1 MKQDGTKLVLQQPV
15 MVCSRSD
22 IVPLGCARKS
32 RAPPWYVA
40 QSPPKGTRLS
50 CINPQLIIIRPSPH
64 VSTPACCPL
73 HTASHTSPYASHRY
87 LPHAFVVNTVNVE
100 GPILCLPETW
110 LLWDVKGYD
119 DITPASLALL
129 DLVDPPPEVVVIG
142 CGSKIRPLHPLLQK
156 HLHARGIAVEAL
168 DTVSIKATVFLL

>member
-1 MKQDGTKLVLQQPV
+1 MHTPKLIRSITTNVHICVLSNTLITHIT
-15 MVCSRSD
+15 CASR
-22 IVPLGCARKS
+22 
-32 RAPPWYVA
+32 
-40 QSPPKGTRLS
+40 
-50 CINPQLIIIRPSPH
+50 
-64 VSTPACCPL
+64 
-73 HTASHTSPYASHRY
+73 RY
-87 LPHAFVVNTVNVE
+87 LPHAFVVNNVNVE

-142 CGSKIRPLHPLLQK
+142 CGSRIRPLHPLLQK

-168 DTVSIKATVFLL
+168 DTVSIKASFVLYT

>member
-1 MKQDGTKLVLQQPV
+1 MLLAHIKHRLPHLVPSNLTQRLA
-15 MVCSRSD
+15 SSLTG
-22 IVPLGCARKS
+22 IIESEAGK
-32 RAPPWYVA
+32 
-40 QSPPKGTRLS
+40 TRL
-50 CINPQLIIIRPSPH
+50 QG
-64 VSTPACCPL
+64 
-73 HTASHTSPYASHRY
+73 Y

-168 DTVSIKATVFLL
+168 DTRNAISYFNFLNDEGRQVVGALLPSGHGEGS